1 MTCRRL
7 QQILQDQ
14 EQDLQSLAN
23 EEEKELGIIQRQ
35 AQEKIEAHIQ
45 TPKGR
50 EALEKAISKLQSRGA
65 TREDA
70 MNKAFCFFVER
81 MKKTEQEQLTKR
93 FAAER
98 QEMAQRRA
106 QTEKEIMDI
115 EESLRTIEG

>member
-23 EEEKELGIIQRQ
+23 EEEKELGVIQRQ

-50 EALEKAISKLQSRGA
+50 EALEKASCRA
-65 TREDA
+65 A
-70 MNKAFCFFVER
+70 APPER
-81 MKKTEQEQLTKR
+81 MR
-93 FAAER
+93 
-98 QEMAQRRA
+98 
-106 QTEKEIMDI
+106 
-115 EESLRTIEG
+115 

>member
-1 MTCRRL
+1 
-7 QQILQDQ
+7 
-14 EQDLQSLAN
+14 
-23 EEEKELGIIQRQ
+23 
-35 AQEKIEAHIQ
+35 
-45 TPKGR
+45 
-50 EALEKAISKLQSRGA
+50 
-65 TREDA
+65 

-98 QEMAQRRA
+98 QEMAQRHA